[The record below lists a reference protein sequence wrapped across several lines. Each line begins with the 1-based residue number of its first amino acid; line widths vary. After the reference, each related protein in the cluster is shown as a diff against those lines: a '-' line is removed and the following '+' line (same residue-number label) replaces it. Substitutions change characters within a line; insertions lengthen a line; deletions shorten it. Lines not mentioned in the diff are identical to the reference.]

1 MQFTKKDLNKTIWVK
16 QTDQEK
22 NRMWYRVD
30 ATGITLGRL
39 ATDVAIIPID
49 IDKCLFDK
57 SYYSDFRDAGSF
69 VIVENVDKIIVT
81 GNKLKDK
88 VYYTYSGYK
97 GNVKSISLADL
108 LLKNLSKALWYA
120 VRGMLPKNKLRDCRM
135 KRLKLVKGTTTKY
148 DNFKPVNLYK

>member
-39 ATDVAIIPID
+39 ATDVA
-49 IDKCLFDK
+49 KKLMGKDK

-69 VIVENVDKIIVT
+69 VIVEIVDKIIVT

-108 LLKNLSKALWYA
+108 LLKNPSKALWYA

>member
-39 ATDVAIIPID
+39 ATDVA
-49 IDKCLFDK
+49 KKLMGKDK

-97 GNVKSISLADL
+97 GNVKSITLAEL
-108 LLKNLSKALWYA
+108 LLKNPSKALWYA
-120 VRGMLPKNKLRDCRM
+120 VRGMLPKNKLRDFRM